1 MDLTTR
7 FRRTI
12 DEWEI
17 RGSLTAILLV
27 GVGTGIAVS
36 IGMAAM
42 SGTQLLGSGRV
53 SPAAAV
59 SPSPSGAVAGAVSS
73 AARLQGG
80 SAQPSTPKPKPKPT
94 PTPSPTRDTRRPTIA
109 TRAPGA
115 SAVNVSAGG
124 TIRIVFS
131 EPVRNVSGSTIQL
144 TNVQGGWVV
153 HSTVRYDA
161 VTRTATLDP
170 DLRMYPN
177 TEYRLS
183 ILAGITDRA
192 GNRLTPKSWTFRV
205 GSR

>member
-1 MDLTTR
+1 M
-7 FRRTI
+7 
-12 DEWEI
+12 
-17 RGSLTAILLV
+17 
-27 GVGTGIAVS
+27 
-36 IGMAAM
+36 
-42 SGTQLLGSGRV
+42 
-53 SPAAAV
+53 
-59 SPSPSGAVAGAVSS
+59 
-73 AARLQGG
+73 
-80 SAQPSTPKPKPKPT
+80 
-94 PTPSPTRDTRRPTIA
+94 
-109 TRAPGA
+109 
-115 SAVNVSAGG
+115 SAGS

-161 VTRTATLDP
+161 ATRTATLNP

-177 TEYRLS
+177 TEYRVS